1 MININNI
8 KFKWLNDYDMYQSF
22 IKAIKKV
29 KFRILLLKILLK
41 ILNNEHRKYLE
52 WRCKMNWH
60 SKYLKSKEYMNSW
73 INNLTKDQ
81 FDYFISKEM
90 KYFVENGMY
99 TG

>member
-1 MININNI
+1 
-8 KFKWLNDYDMYQSF
+8 
-22 IKAIKKV
+22 
-29 KFRILLLKILLK
+29 
-41 ILNNEHRKYLE
+41 
-52 WRCKMNWH
+52 MNWH